1 MSSPTFDTMTT
12 AAPSFAAATAW
23 FAPLPPWLIS
33 NRGAAIVSPHT
44 GMRST

>member
-12 AAPSFAAATAW
+12 SAPSFAAATAW
-23 FAPLPPWLIS
+23 FAPLPPWFIS
-33 NRGAAIVSPHT
+33 KRGAAIVSPQT